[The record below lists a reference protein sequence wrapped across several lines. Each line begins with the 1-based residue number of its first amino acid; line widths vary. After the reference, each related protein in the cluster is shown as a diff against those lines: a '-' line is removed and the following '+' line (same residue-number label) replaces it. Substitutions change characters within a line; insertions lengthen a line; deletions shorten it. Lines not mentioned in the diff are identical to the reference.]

1 MYNVYDLGLMAE
13 FVLNEEQL
21 LEYQNLIEEKKYL
34 AARIYLA
41 GGLEEYIFSNVIER
55 SFALWF
61 YTVIDIPR
69 EMILKMRAR
78 QHKGG
83 VS

>member
-1 MYNVYDLGLMAE
+1 MAE
-13 FVLNEEQL
+13 FVLDEEQL
-21 LEYQNLIEEKKYL
+21 LEYQNLIDEKKYL

-41 GGLEEYIFSNVIER
+41 GGLEKYVLENVIER

-69 EMILKMRAR
+69 EMILKLRAR